1 MRLLEFL
8 ERKQGS
14 SLPSGPAEI
23 ALGTLHT
30 TMPISLPIDPDPS
43 GWITVQDP
51 ERLIKTF
58 LFDTSIHLAYF
69 VSELMLYQE
78 EVKHHAKIIIDF
90 RDVTVETYT
99 HDIDSVTR
107 QDISLTEFCDELYG
121 DISFLDY
128 SRNHGNS
135 QR

>member
-8 ERKQGS
+8 NKTGEA
-14 SLPSGPAEI
+14 SLPTGSVEI
-23 ALGTLHT
+23 VLGALRT
-30 TMPISLPIDPDPS
+30 TVPDPSLPIDANISD
-43 GWITVQDP
+43 WITASDP

-58 LFDTSIHLAYF
+58 VFDTPAHVAYF

-78 EVKHHAKIIIDF
+78 ETHHHAKIIIDF

-99 HDIDSVTR
+99 HDINSVTR
-107 QDISLTEFCDELYG
+107 QDIVLTEFCDEIYN

-128 SRNHGNS
+128 ARNNVSR
-135 QR
+135 